1 VEEESDVV
9 KKFEYEGVKYLKSK
23 KTGIIYNMEQE
34 MVGKWNEETKKIVF
48 EELEDESSDEE

>member
-1 VEEESDVV
+1 MEEESDVV